1 MRLKFMIKDDNVYL
15 NHILE
20 SIKYIKAY
28 VRRLDENFFYK
39 SIPIQDAVF
48 RRIEII
54 GEASRNI
61 SEKFK

>member
-1 MRLKFMIKDDNVYL
+1 MIKDDNVYL